1 MGIESQSRNAINQN
15 NSSLQDTVK
24 AMAAA
29 RQAKPGTTCSS
40 LRPLNKGQNR
50 GKFNQLKSLLSGEM
64 RGQTSDNVTLAQG
77 SGRNNKNVLFD
88 KNNFEVAQTQYGHTG
103 FGLYKQQ
110 QQISGLYERDV
121 VSVIGA
127 NSSLN
132 ISNLDKREPFPSNFA
147 AGENWHPE

>member
-64 RGQTSDNVTLAQG
+64 RG
-77 SGRNNKNVLFD
+77 
-88 KNNFEVAQTQYGHTG
+88 
-103 FGLYKQQ
+103 
-110 QQISGLYERDV
+110 
-121 VSVIGA
+121 
-127 NSSLN
+127 
-132 ISNLDKREPFPSNFA
+132 
-147 AGENWHPE
+147 